1 MIMKS
6 KMIYPC
12 LWFDGKAKA
21 AADFYCSVFD
31 NSAVTYENQTV
42 VILESYGQKFMFLNG
57 GPEFTLNP
65 SISFYVLSET
75 EQEIDRLYEKLVEG
89 GSVLMPFEK
98 YEWSEKYVWL
108 QDKFGVNWQLSY
120 GGMEKTRQKFTPML
134 MFTDKQAGKAEQA
147 IRFYTSVFKDSD
159 IIGIMRYTK
168 EDDDTEGTV
177 KHAEFTLGSQAFMA
191 MDSSLMHRFSF
202 NEAVSFVVECETQEE
217 VDYFWGRL
225 TFCGEEVQC
234 GWLKDRFG
242 VSWQIVP
249 TVLYGLMN
257 DPSKSERVTKAFLQ
271 MKKFDIE
278 KLLKA

>member
-1 MIMKS
+1 MKS
-6 KMIYPC
+6 NLIYPC
-12 LWFDGKAKA
+12 IWFDGKAKE

-31 NSAVTYENQTV
+31 NSAVAYENQTV
-42 VILESYGQKFMFLNG
+42 VILESSGQKFMFLNG

-65 SISFYVLSET
+65 SISFFVLCET
-75 EQEIDRLYEKLVEG
+75 EQEIDRVYEYLVEG
-89 GSVLMPFEK
+89 GSELMPLGK
-98 YEWSEKYVWL
+98 YDWSKKYVWL
-108 QDKFGVNWQLSY
+108 QDKFGVNWQLSF
-120 GGMEKTRQKFTPML
+120 GGMEKITQKFTPVL
-134 MFTDKQAGKAEQA
+134 MFTDKRAGKAEQA
-147 IRFYTSVFKDSD
+147 VRFYTSIFNDSD

-168 EDDDTEGTV
+168 DDNDTEGTV
-177 KHAEFTLGSQAFMA
+177 KHAEFTLGKQAFMA

-202 NEAVSFVVECETQEE
+202 NEAVSFVVDCETQEE
-217 VDYFWGRL
+217 IDYYWGRL

-257 DPSKSERVTKAFLQ
+257 DASRSERVTKAFLQ

>member
-1 MIMKS
+1 
-6 KMIYPC
+6 MIYPC
-12 LWFDGKAKA
+12 IWFDGKAKE

-31 NSAVTYENQTV
+31 NSAVTFENQTV
-42 VILESYGQKFMFLNG
+42 VIFESYGQKFMFLNG
-57 GPEFTLNP
+57 GPLFNLNP
-65 SISFYVLSET
+65 SISFYVLCET
-75 EQEIDRLYEKLVEG
+75 EPEIDSVYKKLVEG
-89 GSVLMPFEK
+89 GSELMPLDK
-98 YEWSEKYVWL
+98 YDWSKKYVWL

-120 GGMEKTRQKFTPML
+120 GGMEKIAQKFTSVL

-147 IRFYTSVFKDSD
+147 IQFYTSVFKDSD
-159 IIGIMRYTK
+159 ILGIMRYTK
-168 EDDDTEGTV
+168 DDNDREGTV

-191 MDSSLMHRFSF
+191 MDSSMMHRFSF

-217 VDYFWGRL
+217 IDYYWGRL

-249 TVLYGLMN
+249 TVLYGLLN
-257 DPSKSERVTKAFLQ
+257 DPLRSERVIKAFLQ
-271 MKKFDIE
+271 MKKFEIE